1 MPTRFFNQ
9 CAEGVLL
16 LGLVFLMAACKQD
29 SPSAPPPVVVQPT
42 LASLQANIFNLK
54 CAVAAC
60 HTAGI
65 TPGIAPFSLQSGL
78 TYSSL
83 VYASSAYG
91 NPRMLRVKP
100 NDAMNSSLYLKVLGD
115 PAVGGP
121 SARMPAGLGPMSTTE
136 INAIRD
142 WINAGA
148 LPDTTPGI
156 VNSVRITR
164 PNNTTIQIGANL
176 DLNAQAL
183 DANNNGITAIFTWSS
198 SAPNVATV
206 DMNSGLVAGVSIG
219 SATITATANGLSD
232 TLGVTVIAPP
242 PLQAT
247 LSSIQANIFTPKC
260 VNAGCHPG
268 GGAPMSLA
276 AGTSFTTLVGVNSAQ
291 FGRLRVAPGNANNSV
306 LYLKVIAD
314 NSVGRGM
321 PPIGAPLSQTET
333 DSIAAWINRGAQN
346 N

>member
-1 MPTRFFNQ
+1 MLERFYQ
-9 CAEGVLL
+9 KGVEGVLM
-16 LGLVFLMAACKQD
+16 LGLIWGLAACNQKP
-29 SPSAPPPVVVQPT
+29 PSAPQPIVVQPT

-60 HTAGI
+60 HTAGA
-65 TPGIAPFSLQSGL
+65 TGGIAPFSLESGL
-78 TYSSL
+78 AYSNL
-83 VYASSAYG
+83 ANAVSAYG
-91 NPRMLRVKP
+91 NPRMMRVKP
-100 NDAMNSSLYLKVLGD
+100 GDAMNSSLYLKVLGD

-148 LPDTTPGI
+148 LPDGNNNL
-156 VNSVRITR
+156 VNSVQILQ
-164 PNNTTIQIGANL
+164 PVSTTIQAGNTL
-176 DLNAQAL
+176 DLNAQAFDL
-183 DANNNGITAIFTWSS
+183 NNMPISATFTWST
-198 SAPNVATV
+198 SAPNVAAI
-206 DMNSGLVAGVSIG
+206 DPLSGL
-219 SATITATANGLSD
+219 ITAANPGTAIMTASSNGQSD
-232 TLGVTVIAPP
+232 TLGVTVVPAP

-247 LSSIQANIFTPKC
+247 LNSIQTNIFTPKC

-276 AGTSFTTLVGVNSAQ
+276 SGASFGTLVNVNSGQ
-291 FGRLRVAPGNANNSV
+291 FGRPRVAPGNANNSV

-314 NSVGRGM
+314 NTVGRGM
-321 PPIGAPLSQTET
+321 PPIGAPLSKAET